1 MGRLI
6 AIYIAL
12 VLILGGGFIWLLAA
26 LLYPGEASRP
36 TEAMASETVLSQ
48 VSEQAPLDLGG
59 LEPSPLPLS
68 MPLSCDPGVD
78 CWPLKYVDL
87 DPSKGRRDYQC
98 GAMTV
103 DGHKG
108 VDFAISDPRRL
119 NRNEVPVLAAAT
131 GKVVGIRDEM
141 PDVNIRIAG
150 KASLKGRDCGNGVR
164 IDHGGGWVSQYC
176 HLKRGSVE
184 VKAGDTV
191 VSGDRLGLVGLS
203 GSTEFLHLHV
213 QFEKNGK
220 VVDPFVGLGADESAC
235 GLGKAPLW
243 KESVLR
249 SFRYS
254 APLIQ
259 ASGIAAEA
267 PDTLGVSEG
276 KYTDPKISPDA
287 PLLVLWTDLY
297 GLRKGDR
304 ISMRFTGADGA
315 VLAETDW
322 VQAKSQLRTFKYI
335 GKKARQDWPK
345 GNYRGVVQ
353 VERPSG
359 PGKNHAVQKVDLRID

>member
-6 AIYIAL
+6 AIYVAVVII
-12 VLILGGGFIWLLAA
+12 VGGTFAWFMTALLA
-26 LLYPGEASRP
+26 PGDARRP
-36 TEAMASETVLSQ
+36 TEAMASETIIDHT
-48 VSEQAPLDLGG
+48 SEQAPLDLSG

-68 MPLSCDPGVD
+68 MPLACDPGVD

-87 DPSKGRRDYQC
+87 DPTAGRRDYQC

-119 NRNEVPVLAAAT
+119 NRDEVPVLAAAT

-150 KASLKGRDCGNGVR
+150 KESLKGRDCGNGIR
-164 IDHGGGWVSQYC
+164 IDHGGGWASQYC
-176 HLKRGSVE
+176 HLKRGSVA

-213 QFEKNGK
+213 QFEKDGK
-220 VVDPFVGLGADESAC
+220 VVDPFVGIGADDGAC

-249 SFRYS
+249 KFRYS

-259 ASGIAAEA
+259 AIGIVGEE
-267 PDTLGVSEG
+267 PDTLGVSDG
-276 KYTDPKISPDA
+276 KFTDPAVKRDA
-287 PLLVLWTDLY
+287 PLLVLWADLY

-304 ISMRFTGADGA
+304 VSMRFIGADGG

-322 VQAKSQLRTFKYI
+322 VQEKARLRTFKYI
-335 GKKARQDWPK
+335 GKKARQDWPR
-345 GNYRGVVQ
+345 GTYRGTVDVK
-353 VERPSG
+353 RPSG
-359 PGKNHAVQKVDLRID
+359 PGKRHTSQAVNLTID

>member
-6 AIYIAL
+6 AVYIAFVML
-12 VLILGGGFIWLLAA
+12 VGGAFVWFLTA
-26 LLYPGEASRP
+26 LLSPEDAARP
-36 TEAMASETVLSQ
+36 TQAMASETIIAQ
-48 VSEQAPLDLGG
+48 VSERAPLDLDSLG
-59 LEPSPLPLS
+59 PSPLPLS
-68 MPLSCDPGVD
+68 MPLDCDPGVD

-87 DPSKGRRDYQC
+87 DPTKGRRDYQC

-108 VDFAISDPRRL
+108 VDFAIADPRRL
-119 NRNEVPVLAAAT
+119 NRDEVPVLAAAT

-150 KASLKGRDCGNGVR
+150 KESLKGRDCGNGVR
-164 IDHGGGWVSQYC
+164 IDHGGGWASQYC
-176 HLKRGSVE
+176 HMKRGSVS

-213 QFEKNGK
+213 QFEKDGK
-220 VVDPFVGLGADESAC
+220 VVDPFVGLGGKEGAC
-235 GLGKAPLW
+235 GIGAAPLW
-243 KESVLR
+243 QKSVLQKV
-249 SFRYS
+249 RYS

-259 ASGIAAEA
+259 AIGIAGEA
-267 PDTLGVSEG
+267 PDTLGVSDG
-276 KYTDPKISPDA
+276 KFTDAPVKPDA
-287 PLLVLWTDLY
+287 PLLVLWADLY

-304 ISMRFTGADGA
+304 VSMRFTGADGA

-322 VQAKSQLRTFKYI
+322 VQDKNQLRTFKYI
-335 GKKARQDWPK
+335 GKKARKDWPL
-345 GNYRGVVQ
+345 GDYRGVVQ
-353 VERPSG
+353 VARPSG
-359 PGKNHAVQKVDLRID
+359 PGAENAQKSVAVTIN

>member
-6 AIYIAL
+6 AVYIAFVML
-12 VLILGGGFIWLLAA
+12 VGGAFIWFMTA
-26 LLYPGEASRP
+26 LLSPEDAGQP
-36 TEAMASETVLSQ
+36 TQAMASETSTAHI
-48 VSEQAPLDLGG
+48 SEQAPLDLGA
-59 LEPSPLPLS
+59 LEPSPFPLS
-68 MPLSCDPGVD
+68 MPIACDPGVD

-87 DPSKGRRDYQC
+87 DPTEGRRDYQC

-119 NRNEVPVLAAAT
+119 NRDEVPVLAAAT
-131 GKVVGIRDEM
+131 GKVVGMRDEM

-150 KASLKGRDCGNGVR
+150 KASLKGRDCGNGIR

-176 HLKRGSVE
+176 HLKRGSVA

-191 VSGDRLGLVGLS
+191 VSGDRLGFVGLS

-213 QFEKNGK
+213 QFEKDGK
-220 VVDPFVGLGADESAC
+220 VVDPFVGLDTDGGTC

-243 KESVLR
+243 KETVLR
-249 SFRYS
+249 KFRYS

-259 ASGIAAEA
+259 ASGIAGEV
-267 PDTLGVSEG
+267 PDTLGVVEG
-276 KYTDPKISPDA
+276 KFTDPDISADA

-304 ISMRFTGADGA
+304 VSMRFTAPDGG
-315 VLAETDW
+315 VLTETDW
-322 VQAKSQLRTFKYI
+322 VQEKSQLRTFKYI
-335 GKKARQDWPK
+335 GKKSRSDWPK
-345 GNYRGVVQ
+345 GTYRGLVQ

-359 PGKNHAVQKVDLRID
+359 PGKNHTAQRVDLRID